1 MRKEI
6 VRKRYFVSTCS
17 TEKSPL
23 DSILL
28 QEVASAAQESTHPKT
43 NDITRISPLPYSNSG
58 SFIRIQ
64 EQTNSASAWQ
74 QETRVQW
81 VRASDQSGANRWTT
95 PRLGNR
101 QTGSSLGVNIQN
113 AQVLAEQHMVFQLD
127 LTTPA
132 ERPRCHHVSQQSS
145 RIRELPLF
153 LPLLRHNEISFS
165 VSRSTNLIAVL
176 SYFEKPN

>member
-1 MRKEI
+1 MIGPGSDKNGKKEI

-28 QEVASAAQESTHPKT
+28 QEVSSAAQESAHPKT
-43 NDITRISPLPYSNSG
+43 NDITRISPPPPPTLEVLFKFRNRQIVRVPGNKRPGYSG
-58 SFIRIQ
+58 SGP
-64 EQTNSASAWQ
+64 QT
-74 QETRVQW
+74 
-81 VRASDQSGANRWTT
+81 
-95 PRLGNR
+95 
-101 QTGSSLGVNIQN
+101 SLGQTDGLPQGLGTDEP
-113 AQVLAEQHMVFQLD
+113 AQVFAEQHMVSLLD

-132 ERPRCHHVSQQSS
+132 GRPRCHRVSQQSS

-165 VSRSTNLIAVL
+165 VSRSTNLIAML
-176 SYFEKPN
+176 SYLGKPN